1 MNDFWVCVGE
11 GIGDVFW
18 SVFVRE
24 KCTLGREYGRLER
37 GQEIIY

>member
-1 MNDFWVCVGE
+1 MGVYRRGYRSIFWDDFA
-11 GIGDVFW
+11 
-18 SVFVRE
+18 RE